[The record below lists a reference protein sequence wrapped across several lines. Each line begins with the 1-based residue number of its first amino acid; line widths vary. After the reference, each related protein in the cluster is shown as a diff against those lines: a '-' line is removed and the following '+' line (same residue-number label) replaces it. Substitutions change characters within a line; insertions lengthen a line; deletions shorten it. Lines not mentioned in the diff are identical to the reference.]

1 MLARRHIAIYLL
13 PIVAFTCLFLV
24 IPFGFAI
31 YVSFQSWNGLSP
43 MEFVGWGNYERIF
56 NDPVFIRSLINTG
69 LWVLAAIF
77 LHIPLGLLLALI
89 LSKRPRG
96 WKFFRTIFFLP
107 NVISSTALALMW
119 YFIFHV
125 NLGLLNGFLSTI
137 GLENWQRPWLTDLR
151 TALLTT
157 QLPFILYVGVT
168 MVIFLMQITTI
179 PNDLYEAAEIDG
191 ASGWQKDRYI
201 TIPLL
206 AGTVAV
212 NIIFNVT
219 ACLRMFEYPLL
230 ITGGGPAKATMN
242 ISMYIYTEM
251 MSANRYGVSLAAGV
265 LTIIFGVVVIGLL
278 LKAVR
283 MMMGRG

>member
-1 MLARRHIAIYLL
+1 MLARRHIALYLS
-13 PIVAFTCLFLV
+13 PILAFTCLFLL

-31 YVSFQSWNGLSP
+31 YVSFQSWNGLSA
-43 MEFVGWGNYERIF
+43 MEFVGWQNYDRIF
-56 NDPVFIRSLINTG
+56 HDPVFIRSLRNTG
-69 LWVLAAIF
+69 LWVLSAVF

-96 WKFFRTIFFLP
+96 WKFFRTAFFLP

-125 NLGLLNGFLSTI
+125 NLGLLNGFLRTI
-137 GLENWQRPWLTDLR
+137 GLESLQRPWLNDLK

-157 QLPFILYVGVT
+157 QVPFILYVGVT

-179 PNDLYEAAEIDG
+179 SPDLYEAAEIDG
-191 ASGWQKDRYI
+191 ATSWQKDRFI

-242 ISMYIYTEM
+242 ISLYIYSEM

-265 LTIIFGVVVIGLL
+265 LTILFGVLVIGVL

-283 MMMGRG
+283 MLMGRG

>member
-1 MLARRHIAIYLL
+1 
-13 PIVAFTCLFLV
+13 
-24 IPFGFAI
+24 
-31 YVSFQSWNGLSP
+31 
-43 MEFVGWGNYERIF
+43 
-56 NDPVFIRSLINTG
+56 
-69 LWVLAAIF
+69 
-77 LHIPLGLLLALI
+77 LLALI

-96 WKFFRTIFFLP
+96 WKFFRTAFFLP

-125 NLGLLNGFLSTI
+125 NLGLLNGFLDTI
-137 GLENWQRPWLTDLR
+137 GLENWQRPWLTDLK

-157 QLPFILYVGVT
+157 QVPFILYVGVT

-265 LTIIFGVVVIGLL
+265 LTIVFGVVVIGVL

-283 MMMGRG
+283 MIMGRG